1 MKVIKSLEN
10 GGNLLNITTSKTT
23 SQEGGFFIF
32 LKSLISAV
40 LPLMKTV
47 FTPLTK
53 SVLLPLGST
62 AGIAATD
69 AAIQKK
75 IMESATTALMI
86 SNEETQ
92 IIIKTV
98 KSLEESDLLIKGV
111 DETIENESKT
121 DFFL

>member
-98 KSLEESDLLIKGV
+98 KSLEESDLLVKGV

>member
-40 LPLMKTV
+40 LPLLKTV

>member
-23 SQEGGFFIF
+23 SQEGRFFIF

-40 LPLMKTV
+40 LPLLKTV